1 MEKQLLRLLLAIALF
16 GCSVAG
22 QKIEAPKLDPTPA
35 TPEQQQLIRE
45 GVALHDRGDYDG
57 AISRYQ
63 AVIKENPNNVAALYE
78 ISFSYFEKKDFQKS
92 LESAYQ
98 ASKYKSDLLPQI
110 YVQIGSC
117 QDEMGE
123 SKKAIETY
131 KAAAKMF
138 PSHYLI
144 PFNLAITYNKLNA
157 PEDAR
162 AAAKRAAELN
172 PNHASSQMLL
182 AVLFD
187 RGSYKTPGLLAVSRF
202 LILEPKT
209 TRSASALRLFR
220 KLVQGGVTTGKDE
233 NTINILMA
241 PPGKK
246 DEGDFE
252 AIDFAISLARAAEQT
267 EKGKD
272 KTEMQKMV
280 GSFESLLAVL
290 SETAKP
296 DTSKFTWRYYYPYFV
311 ALKKQGY
318 VEPFVYYVN
327 QASGSAEVQDWLGS
341 HRDIVQSF
349 LTWSKNYEWPKA
361 N

>member
-1 MEKQLLRLLLAIALF
+1 MMRRSVRLRKAKLPSAAAHRDSGSCSHNVAMEKQLLRLLLAIGLF
-16 GCSVAG
+16 GCSVAA
-22 QKIEAPKLDPTPA
+22 QKIEAPKLDPIPA

-63 AVIKENPNNVAALYE
+63 AVIKENPGNVGALYE
-78 ISFSYFEKKDFQKS
+78 ISFSYFQKKDFQKS

-117 QDEMGE
+117 QDELGE

-131 KAAAKMF
+131 QAAAKLF

-157 PEDAR
+157 SEDAR

-187 RGSYKTPGLLAVSRF
+187 KGSYKTPGLLAVSRF

-209 TRSASALRLFR
+209 TRSASALRLSRFTGLHRYRGR
-220 KLVQGGVTTGKDE
+220 KGAGIRCGRPKVAGGPLRWRGCLFVHE
-233 NTINILMA
+233 
-241 PPGKK
+241 
-246 DEGDFE
+246 
-252 AIDFAISLARAAEQT
+252 ISTA
-267 EKGKD
+267 
-272 KTEMQKMV
+272 V
-280 GSFESLLAVL
+280 ESRSV
-290 SETAKP
+290 
-296 DTSKFTWRYYYPYFV
+296 
-311 ALKKQGY
+311 
-318 VEPFVYYVN
+318 
-327 QASGSAEVQDWLGS
+327 
-341 HRDIVQSF
+341 
-349 LTWSKNYEWPKA
+349 
-361 N
+361 